1 MILINAV
8 KCKNFSFKL
17 ECFIHRFMQLYTQTV
32 SWKSWRRSGVKEL
45 DETISSNRL
54 NMHFIWSHLF
64 NGFCPYIY
72 KKKKSMVRL
81 RLRVFNVLSSKWQ
94 NYNWFL
100 APLTWKLRQ
109 LFLSL
114 FIRHQYVWF
123 FVFLFFFCLTACPSL
138 IFLHFLLLVHA
149 RTTGSNQISYEFA
162 ISNDS
167 HNEILSMVL
176 WNSL

>member
-8 KCKNFSFKL
+8 KCKKISFKL

-64 NGFCPYIY
+64 NGFCPYTCIY

-94 NYNWFL
+94 NVQLIFSSTDLKAQAAFL
-100 APLTWKLRQ
+100 ITFYPALVCLVFR
-109 LFLSL
+109 LLVF
-114 FIRHQYVWF
+114 
-123 FVFLFFFCLTACPSL
+123 FLFNCLSVLNLFTFFT
-138 IFLHFLLLVHA
+138 
-149 RTTGSNQISYEFA
+149 SYPCQNHWVK
-162 ISNDS
+162 SD
-167 HNEILSMVL
+167 ILWIRYIEWQL
-176 WNSL
+176 

>member
-1 MILINAV
+1 MPEFISIDISRSYIDIS
-8 KCKNFSFKL
+8 KCCKKFSFKL

-72 KKKKSMVRL
+72 KKKSMVRL

-94 NYNWFL
+94 NV
-100 APLTWKLRQ
+100 Q
-109 LFLSL
+109 
-114 FIRHQYVWF
+114 
-123 FVFLFFFCLTACPSL
+123 L
-138 IFLHFLLLVHA
+138 IFSSTDLKAQAAFLITFYPASVCLVLRLLVVFFLLF
-149 RTTGSNQISYEFA
+149 NC
-162 ISNDS
+162 
-167 HNEILSMVL
+167 LSVL
-176 WNSL
+176 NLLTFLTSCPCQNH